1 MRKPPLDHDDDS
13 LGLTDPSVTR
23 RDFVGGALLGPDW
36 TGPGGIG
43 DYSRANGN
51 THEVVNAAH
60 SIWKG
65 DWDKPPAG
73 AVDAGE
79 FDLVVVGGGFS
90 GLMAAYTFKKEG
102 RGACLLLDNHAIFGG
117 EAKLNEMEID
127 GFRLM
132 APQGSNGFEWPN
144 PAKVW
149 TEIGLPTKFEDLQWE
164 RKASGTD
171 KPLRIPDDSYQAMLE
186 VSDESDEGRR
196 RDPSVGEGPVVQRVP
211 GRAAARAGEARAD
224 AAAALQVPRAGAGRL
239 GPLAGQHD
247 LQGIPAEARGGDAP
261 GGLPVPRPDGGGDLP
276 GAGERR
282 HLGLHRDGVPGGR
295 RGGGA
300 QLLGPYGAAR
310 IVSDVFEL
318 PLVK

>member
-1 MRKPPLDHDDDS
+1 MRKLPAKRDDRL

-23 RDFVGGALLGPDW
+23 RDFVGGALLGTGAALLGMAAPGLLRAAAPASAANRGPAFSLLGPDW

-102 RGACLLLDNHAIFGG
+102 RGTCLLLDNHAIFGG

-186 VSDESDEGRR
+186 VS
-196 RDPSVGEGPVVQRVP
+196 
-211 GRAAARAGEARAD
+211 
-224 AAAALQVPRAGAGRL
+224 
-239 GPLAGQHD
+239 
-247 LQGIPAEARGGDAP
+247 
-261 GGLPVPRPDGGGDLP
+261 
-276 GAGERR
+276 
-282 HLGLHRDGVPGGR
+282 
-295 RGGGA
+295 
-300 QLLGPYGAAR
+300 
-310 IVSDVFEL
+310 
-318 PLVK
+318 